1 MNIGEWEMKEYAWG
15 PAGIWTHDFWILL
28 WALFIQTLGFF
39 HRYES
44 LHPGNPEVA
53 AEYKGKLYC
62 FASDE
67 KLDKFMR

>member
-1 MNIGEWEMKEYAWG
+1 MRESGILGFEPMTSEYCCQHCCAIC
-15 PAGIWTHDFWILL
+15 PLSH
-28 WALFIQTLGFF
+28 QTLGFF

-44 LHPGNPEVA
+44 LRPGNPEVA

-67 KLDKFMR
+67 QLDKFMRY